1 MSDKRIIID
10 KTEYDG
16 LISKIEE
23 KDRYIQK
30 CVNEGKV
37 HVKYMPQITV
47 IDSCLRGIIRHSEA
61 FGSNPCELLNSFS
74 IQSFGDF
81 EDERDEVLNNHIS
94 ELKDFIETLKYRV
107 DKFEQVNKI
116 KVPVGFFAKIKW
128 LFE

>member
-10 KTEYDG
+10 KAEYDG
-16 LISKIEE
+16 LISKIEG

-47 IDSCLRGIIRHSEA
+47 IDNHLKYLVNHSGV
-61 FGSNPCELLNSFS
+61 FGFDHSELLNSFS
-74 IQSFGDF
+74 IKSLSDF
-81 EDERDEVLNNHIS
+81 EDEKDKVLNNHIS
-94 ELKDFIETLKYRV
+94 ELKDFIETLKART
-107 DKFEQVNKI
+107 DKFEEENKT